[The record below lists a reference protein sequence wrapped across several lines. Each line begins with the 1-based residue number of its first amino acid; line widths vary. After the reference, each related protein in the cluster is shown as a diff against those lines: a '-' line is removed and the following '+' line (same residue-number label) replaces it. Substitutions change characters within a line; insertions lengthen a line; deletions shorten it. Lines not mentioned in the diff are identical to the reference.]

1 MIKKVIIILLFL
13 IVLLPSHAI
22 GNDTDSALVCN
33 IIGNLSV
40 DEESNE
46 NYILALAQS
55 LLGLPYVS
63 GTLEVNDE
71 ERLVVNL
78 RQLDCTT
85 FVENVLALSQ
95 CVKDRKNIFEAF
107 KQKLEMI
114 RYRNGELQGYE
125 SRLHYFS
132 DWIEDNKRKGFV
144 FELQGPNPPF
154 TQVQMLNLNFM
165 STHPR
170 LYKALRNNP
179 HIVQRIEEQ
188 ENLLS
193 GSKYNYIP
201 KSMIKNTVLLRNT
214 IKDGDIIAI
223 VCNKPGLDIA
233 HVGLAIWKPDGLH
246 MLHASSTH
254 KKVIEDKRTLYDYL
268 SKNKSFLG
276 IRVIRACK

>member
-33 IIGNLSV
+33 MIGNLSV

-46 NYILALAQS
+46 NYILDLAQS

-95 CVKDRKNIFEAF
+95 CAKDRNNTFGAF

-154 TQVQMLNLNFM
+154 TQVQMLKLNFM

-214 IKDGDIIAI
+214 IKVKRILNFI
-223 VCNKPGLDIA
+223 VVSEMASELQYFQG
-233 HVGLAIWKPDGLH
+233 
-246 MLHASSTH
+246 ML
-254 KKVIEDKRTLYDYL
+254 KM
-268 SKNKSFLG
+268 
-276 IRVIRACK
+276 